1 MPFALFRGAKIRQL
15 SDIIQQIFLSLEN
28 ISIFAPQ
35 NRTIFYTTM
44 KTIEILDDTDIRI
57 LRELQANARL
67 PYKELGA
74 LANLSSTATFE
85 RVKRLE
91 REGYIRRYVTVL
103 DAEKLNKGFVVF
115 CSVKLSPLN
124 KKVAQEFCDTIRD
137 IPEVSECYN
146 ISGQYD
152 YLLKVHAPDMKYYQ
166 EFILNVLGE
175 LPMLGALTSTFV
187 MEEVKNQF
195 GVTL

>member
-1 MPFALFRGAKIRQL
+1 
-15 SDIIQQIFLSLEN
+15 
-28 ISIFAPQ
+28 
-35 NRTIFYTTM
+35 M

-124 KKVAQEFCDTIRD
+124 KKVAQEFCETIRD

>member
-1 MPFALFRGAKIRQL
+1 
-15 SDIIQQIFLSLEN
+15 
-28 ISIFAPQ
+28 
-35 NRTIFYTTM
+35 M

>member
-1 MPFALFRGAKIRQL
+1 MTNTHIIPTKFVYIRKTFYICTVIKV
-15 SDIIQQIFLSLEN
+15 IILQNQQIYLYL
-28 ISIFAPQ
+28 
-35 NRTIFYTTM
+35 TM
-44 KTIEILDDTDIRI
+44 KTVIEVLDETDIRI

-67 PYKELGA
+67 PYKELGS
-74 LANLSSTATFE
+74 LVNLSSTPVFE

-91 REGYIRRYVTVL
+91 RDGYIKRYVTIL

-137 IPEVSECYN
+137 IPEVTECYN

-166 EFILNVLGE
+166 EFILNILGE
-175 LPMLGALTSTFV
+175 LPMLGSLTSTFV
-187 MEEVKNQF
+187 MEEIKNQF
-195 GVTL
+195 GVSL

>member
-1 MPFALFRGAKIRQL
+1 
-15 SDIIQQIFLSLEN
+15 
-28 ISIFAPQ
+28 
-35 NRTIFYTTM
+35 M
-44 KTIEILDDTDIRI
+44 KTVIEVLDETDIRI

-67 PYKELGA
+67 SYKELGT
-74 LANLSSTATFE
+74 LVNLSSTPVFE

-91 REGYIRRYVTVL
+91 REGYIRQYVTVL

-124 KKVAQEFCDTIRD
+124 KKVAQEFCDTIQA
-137 IPEVSECYN
+137 IPEVTECYN

-166 EFILNVLGE
+166 EFILNILGE
-175 LPMLGALTSTFV
+175 LPMLGSLTSTFV